1 MMTPLSRLP
10 LFALVAAAI
19 CDSTPGMGATADQAP
34 STPKPTIV
42 AIRVE
47 QRPVIDGHLDESMW
61 SSAAAITD
69 LRQIKPG
76 NGAPPSEPTEV
87 RVAYDKDALYIGAH
101 LIDRRG
107 PAAITANTMKQG
119 SRLPD
124 DDRLAILIDPFG
136 TGRGAYR
143 FEVNLNAVRNDM
155 LYQGGQPQPEWT
167 VIWEAAAA
175 LTDDGWS
182 AEIAIPFKTL
192 PFDAAV
198 DSWGFNVSRAI
209 RSRAEENVWVSRNR
223 SWGPSIVGE
232 LTGIHDVDRGVGLDI
247 VPTLGLRQLQ
257 YHQRGTD
264 LGEVNPSL
272 ELYYRLTPAL
282 SASLTA
288 NTDFS
293 ATDADERQVNLT
305 RFSLFFPEKR
315 DFFLKDADLFDF
327 GRIGGSSNN
336 NNAPRSLTRSG
347 RESARPFFSRKLG
360 LSPDGTPVDL
370 NYGGKLS
377 GRAGR
382 WRIGMLTVH
391 QDAYTTGTGAV
402 INPSTLAVARIAAD
416 VLTESSI
423 GMVATSGDP
432 LTNSSNSLVGADFL
446 YQNTRFPGGR
456 TLEAEAWVQRSSSTA
471 AVGSETALGFGG
483 RLIDSDG
490 LRVGAN
496 FRQLGKGFRPALG
509 FVSRAGV
516 RNVDGEMGYT
526 NLHQG
531 QWIQSI
537 YTGFDAIRIE
547 SVDGP
552 LQSQII
558 TLRPAEIEFARRDAL
573 RLFYAI
579 NREVLS
585 APFAVYSSGAR
596 RVVIPAGTY
605 RFNDYGF
612 DFSSGPQ
619 RRLSLGINLR
629 RGEFYDGKRLG
640 AGADV
645 NWKQSKYFSL
655 RGSYDFNDIV
665 LPAGKFSTRVL
676 AAGADINF
684 STRLTW
690 TNLLQYDNVSE
701 TAGLQSNLSFIPK
714 AGQALNLIIKHVS
727 EDLDH
732 DGNFRSL
739 TSEYGARLSYTLR
752 F

>member
-1 MMTPLSRLP
+1 MTPKSRWLP
-10 LFALVAAAI
+10 VALVTLAI
-19 CDSTPGMGATADQAP
+19 CDSSPGWGAAAEQLPAT
-34 STPKPTIV
+34 TTPTI
-42 AIRVE
+42 AALRVDHP
-47 QRPVIDGHLDESMW
+47 PVIDGHLDEAFW
-61 SSAAAITD
+61 GGTAVITD
-69 LRQIKPG
+69 LRQIRPG
-76 NGAPPSEPTEV
+76 NGAPPSETTEV

-101 LIDRRG
+101 MLDRRG
-107 PAAITANTMKQG
+107 SGAITANTMKQG

-124 DDRLAILIDPFG
+124 DDRLAIIIDPFG

-143 FEVNLNAVRNDM
+143 FEVNLNSVRNDM
-155 LYQGGQPQPEWT
+155 LYQGGQPQAEWT
-167 VIWEAAAA
+167 VIWDAVAV

-192 PFDAAV
+192 PFDTAV
-198 DSWGFNVSRAI
+198 EAWGFNVSRAI
-209 RSRAEENVWVSRNR
+209 RGRAEENVWVSRNR
-223 SWGPSIVGE
+223 SWGPSIVGK
-232 LTGIHDVDRGVGLDI
+232 LTGIRDVDPGLGLDI

-257 YHQRGTD
+257 FHQRGTD
-264 LGEVNPSL
+264 QGEINPSL
-272 ELYYRLTPAL
+272 ELYYRLTPSL

-327 GRIGGSSNN
+327 GRIGGAGGN
-336 NNAPRSLTRSG
+336 NNAPRSLTRAG
-347 RESARPFFSRKLG
+347 RESGRPFFSRKLG

-370 NYGGKLS
+370 DYGGKLS

-382 WRIGMLTVH
+382 WRIGMLTVR
-391 QDAYTTGTGAV
+391 QDAYTTGAGAV

-432 LTNSSNSLVGADFL
+432 LTNNGNSLVGADFL

-456 TLEAEAWVQRSSSTA
+456 TLEAEAWLQRSSSPGA
-471 AVGSETALGFGG
+471 IGSETALGVGG

-516 RNVDGEMGYT
+516 RNFDGEIGYT
-526 NLHQG
+526 NLLQTA
-531 QWIQSI
+531 QIQSI
-537 YTGFDAIRIE
+537 YSGVDAVRIE

-552 LQSQII
+552 LQTQII
-558 TLRPAEIEFARRDAL
+558 TLRPAEIEFSRRDAI
-573 RLFYAI
+573 RPFYAI
-579 NREVLS
+579 SHELLS
-585 APFAVYSSGAR
+585 VPFAIYTSGAR
-596 RVVIPAGTY
+596 QVVIPAGNY
-605 RFNDYGF
+605 RFKDYGVEF
-612 DFSSGPQ
+612 ATGPH
-619 RRLSLGINLR
+619 RRLSGGVNFR
-629 RGEFYDGKRLG
+629 RGEFYDGKRL
-640 AGADV
+640 
-645 NWKQSKYFSL
+645 WKQSKHFSL
-655 RGSYDFNDIV
+655 RGSYNFNDID
-665 LPAGKFSTRVL
+665 LPAGKFSTRVISG
-676 AAGADINF
+676 GADIIFN
-684 STRLTW
+684 TRLMW

-701 TAGLQSNLSFIPK
+701 TVGLQSHLHFVPK
-714 AGQALNLIIKHVS
+714 AGQAFSLIINHAS

-732 DGNFRSL
+732 DGNFRTL

>member
-1 MMTPLSRLP
+1 MIPLSRLP
-10 LFALVAAAI
+10 LLALVAAALFE
-19 CDSTPGMGATADQAP
+19 STPGSAATSDQAP
-34 STPKPTIV
+34 AATKPTIV
-42 AIRVE
+42 AVRVE
-47 QRPVIDGHLDESMW
+47 QRPVIDGHLDESLW
-61 SSAAAITD
+61 SSTAVITD
-69 LRQIKPG
+69 LRQIRPG
-76 NGAPPSEPTEV
+76 NGAPPSEATEI

-101 LIDRRG
+101 MIDRRG
-107 PAAITANTMKQG
+107 PGAITANTMKQG

-124 DDRLAILIDPFG
+124 DDRLAIVIDPFG

-143 FEVNLNAVRNDM
+143 FEVNLNSVRNDM
-155 LYQGGQPQPEWT
+155 LYQGGQPQAEWT
-167 VIWEAAAA
+167 VIWETAAV

-192 PFDAAV
+192 PFDPAV

-232 LTGIHDVDRGVGLDI
+232 LTGIRDVDDGVGLDI

-264 LGEVNPSL
+264 FGEVNPSM
-272 ELYYRLTPAL
+272 ELYYRITPGL

-327 GRIGGSSNN
+327 GRIGGSGGN

-370 NYGGKLS
+370 DYGGKLS

-382 WRIGMLTVH
+382 WRIGMLTVR
-391 QDAYTTGTGAV
+391 QDAYNTGTGAV
-402 INPSTLAVARIAAD
+402 INPSTLAVARVAAD
-416 VLTESSI
+416 VLSESSI

-432 LTNSSNSLVGADFL
+432 LTNNSNSLVGADFL

-456 TLEAEAWVQRSSSTA
+456 TLEGEAWVQRSSTSS
-471 AVGSETALGFGG
+471 AVGSETALGLGG

-490 LRVGAN
+490 LRMAVN

-516 RNVDGEMGYT
+516 RNYDGEFGYT

-531 QWIQSI
+531 RWLQSI
-537 YTGFDAIRIE
+537 YSGVDANRIE

-552 LQSQII
+552 LQTQVI
-558 TLRPAEIEFARRDAL
+558 TLRPAEIEYSRRDAL
-573 RLFYAI
+573 RFFYGM

-585 APFAVYSSGAR
+585 VPFVVYLSGAR
-596 RVVIPAGTY
+596 RVVIPSGNY
-605 RFNDYGF
+605 RFDDYGF
-612 DFSSGPQ
+612 DLSSGPQ
-619 RRLSLGINLR
+619 RRLSMGLTFR

-640 AGADV
+640 GGVDV

-655 RGSYDFNDIV
+655 RGSYDFNDID
-665 LPAGKFSTRVL
+665 LPTGSFSTRVL

-701 TAGLQSNLSFIPK
+701 TAGLQSHLHFIPK
-714 AGQALNLIIKHVS
+714 AGQSLSLIIKHAS